1 MSTNFKE
8 LIEHYVSSPQDS
20 SANLQMGL
28 YYDRFEQNAGAL
40 SFYLRAAELTEDKE
54 LAYDCLVRNALLIE
68 KLQRRPFSTK
78 GQLLHAIQLDPTRPE
93 AYYHLTRMYEQN
105 KEWQEIY
112 TTISLFEALKK
123 PYKQKTPINLDYPG
137 SYAMDFQKAVAAWW
151 ISKAEESAKTFR
163 FLLDEYEM
171 RQDFAQ
177 GCIYNLGKI
186 GKNVQVPLR
195 YTPELEPKLRMY
207 FKGLGELTKNY
218 SDAYQ
223 DFFVLTM
230 LDGKEKGTYLEIGS
244 ADPFYN
250 NNTALLETKYKW
262 KGTGID
268 YLKQEVEKY
277 QAARKNKCIHA
288 DAREVDYVALLKPY
302 GQDIDYLQLDCDPPS
317 VTYEVL
323 ERIPFDKHRFAV
335 ITYEH
340 DSYREDGATYR
351 TKSREY
357 LSKQGYVLVAGN
369 IAPDKNRAFEDW
381 WIHPELVS
389 KERVEKMSSIT
400 DITKRADLYMQGFY
414 G

>member
-1 MSTNFKE
+1 MDKTFQE
-8 LIEHYVSSPQDS
+8 LLNRYSSNTVDPYS
-20 SANLQMGL
+20 NLELGQ
-28 YYDRFEQNAGAL
+28 YYDNLGQSASAL
-40 SFYLRAAELTEDKE
+40 SFYLRAAELTEDPN

-68 KLQRRPFSTK
+68 KLQRRPHSTK
-78 GQLLHAIQLDPTRPE
+78 GQLLHAIAQSPTRPE
-93 AYYHLTRMYEQN
+93 AYYHLSRVHEQ
-105 KEWQEIY
+105 KQEWQELY
-112 TTISLFEALKK
+112 TAILQAQTFKQ
-123 PYKQKTPINLDYPG
+123 PYTRTSTLNLDYPG
-137 SYAMDFQKAVAAWW
+137 DYVLDFQKAVAAWW
-151 ISKAEESAKTFR
+151 LSREEESTTTFR
-163 FLLDEYEM
+163 YLLDEHEM
-171 RQDFAQ
+171 RWDFAL
-177 GCIYNLGKI
+177 GCINNLGRL
-186 GKNVQVPLR
+186 GQNVQVPLR

-207 FKGLGELTKNY
+207 FKGLEELTKNY

-230 LDGKEKGTYLEIGS
+230 LDGKEEGTYLEIGS

-288 DAREVDYVALLKPY
+288 DAREVDYTALLKPY

-323 ERIPFDKHRFAV
+323 ERIPFNKHRFAV

-389 KERVEKMSSIT
+389 KERVEKMTSVT
-400 DITKRADLYMQGFY
+400 DTTKRADLYMQGEY
-414 G
+414 K